1 MYEIAFRDYPGYMP
15 LDPSGGGLCPPYSV
29 GSYAHEL
36 TTSTA
41 FNIADR
47 LTCLSTSTLSY
58 QTTYL

>member
-15 LDPSGGGLCPPYSV
+15 LDPSVGGLCPPYSV

-41 FNIADR
+41 FNITDR
-47 LTCLSTSTLSY
+47 LTCL
-58 QTTYL
+58 